1 MPDASGFQL
10 AGSAPENYD
19 RFISVFMAPFVDA
32 IVRRASIQPGDSVLD
47 VACGTGAVARAAS
60 ALVGDAGSVAGL
72 DINAGMLAAAH
83 KVATA
88 ANQDIEWHEASAES
102 MPFEDARF
110 NAVLSSQGIMFFPD
124 LRQGLS
130 EMCRVAAHGGRV
142 IASFW
147 AGPLGRSPYIAAS
160 NQRLEPV
167 VPEGMQVVEQA
178 FGVDRDEVASI
189 FRALGMT
196 EITAETVEEMVS
208 LPPIADY
215 FPGYAASLPYADDFE
230 ALSPAVKQRLYE
242 EITSD
247 LASYVQGDGTLRV
260 PFVLHIVAGT
270 R

>member
-32 IVRRASIQPGDSVLD
+32 IVRRANIQPGSSALD
-47 VACGTGAVARAAS
+47 VACGTGTVARAAS
-60 ALVGDAGSVAGL
+60 AQVGDAGSVSGL
-72 DINAGMLAAAH
+72 DINAGMLAVAQ

-88 ANQDIEWHEASAES
+88 ANQHIEWHEASAEA

-130 EMCRVAAHGGRV
+130 EMCRVATHGGRV

-147 AGPLGRSPYIAAS
+147 AGPLARSPYIAAS
-160 NQRLEPV
+160 NQRLEPF
-167 VPEGMQVVEQA
+167 VPEGMRLVEQA

-189 FRALGMT
+189 FRELGLT
-196 EITAETVEEMVS
+196 EITAETVKEMVS

-215 FPGYAASLPYADDFE
+215 FPGYAASLPYADDFD
-230 ALSPAVKQRLYE
+230 ALDPAVKQSLYE
-242 EITSD
+242 DITTD
-247 LASYVQGDGTLRV
+247 LAAYVQEDGTLRV
-260 PFVLHIVAGT
+260 PFVLHMVAGT